1 MIPFLM
7 AAASSPL
14 FMLAGTALSV
24 AGAVGEAQSRK
35 TEAEYKRDI
44 ARVNAT
50 IAQQNIDQSFKAE
63 QADLDMFS
71 RQVRG
76 AVGTTKA
83 AAAAAGLDVTAAG
96 ETGAQLVTDVRRAGA
111 FKMLQLR
118 HKFELDRRAMK
129 QQLVKATAEGDLLNM
144 QASSINPFV
153 SGLTA
158 GMNSLSSGLMTM
170 GQLQRFGPT

>member
-35 TEAEYKRDI
+35 TEAEYKRDV

-50 IAQQNIDQSFKAE
+50 IAEQNIAHSRKAE
-63 QADLDMFS
+63 MADLDTFS
-71 RQVRG
+71 RQVKG
-76 AVGTTKA
+76 AVGSAKA
-83 AAAAAGLDVTAAG
+83 ATAAAGLDVSAVG
-96 ETGAQLVTDVRRAGA
+96 ETGEQLVTDIRRAGA

-118 HKFELDRRAMK
+118 HKFDLERRSM
-129 QQLVKATAEGDLLNM
+129 QQQRDKATSEGDLLDI
-144 QASSINPFV
+144 QASSISPFMA
-153 SGLTA
+153 GLTA
-158 GMNSLSSGLMTM
+158 GMGSLSSGLTTM
-170 GQLQRFGPT
+170 HQLQRYG